1 MSFFR
6 LILGT
11 FQPCACE
18 DFLYPLS
25 QPKMK
30 APTTTIVAV
39 MIKSIMG
46 VGLRHPL
53 HASGDRDLYSKL

>member
-1 MSFFR
+1 
-6 LILGT
+6 
-11 FQPCACE
+11 
-18 DFLYPLS
+18 LS

-39 MIKSIMG
+39 RKSIMG

-53 HASGDRDLYSKL
+53 HASGDRDLYPKL

>member
-1 MSFFR
+1 V
-6 LILGT
+6 
-11 FQPCACE
+11 
-18 DFLYPLS
+18 S

-39 MIKSIMG
+39 MIKNIMG

-53 HASGDRDLYSKL
+53 HASGDRDLYPKL